1 MDLKIINLV
10 VQKDSIKISSLQ
22 KIRLYFYEVNPL
34 TRLDVYIRQRYKF
47 EILVMKT

>member
-22 KIRLYFYEVNPL
+22 KNKVIFLRG
-34 TRLDVYIRQRYKF
+34 
-47 EILVMKT
+47 